1 MTTRNPIHH
10 ATTADGLTIPFTIS
24 GSGYPLLHLPNF
36 GLLDPG
42 PKEQLVHQAIE
53 ERFQRIAFDGRG
65 TGLAPR
71 GLISYTIAD
80 RIADLEAVVAAS
92 GVSRFV
98 LHGHAWQCATAI
110 RFAVEHPG
118 TVAALWLVNPFPP
131 GPGFGPMP
139 LTEVRPDAWQH
150 LLRSL
155 AAASLPATSLEMQ
168 NITEN
173 LARRVAHADYVVMA
187 RGLASDDVTAFMA
200 RVTVPVLVIGVEG
213 LGLEPAARVA
223 AAIPGTAFSAM
234 PSAEF
239 KGMRETE
246 DWPLRAFC
254 SFAADRVPE
263 VMSATPGVGHVASE
277 KLTPREV
284 QVLGLIA
291 AGRTNAQVAAEMVL
305 SERTVAR
312 HVANI
317 YAKLGVHN
325 RAQVT
330 AFAIGAYSERLN
342 GPGTA

>member
-1 MTTRNPIHH
+1 MLTKIRAVTTRNPIHH

-223 AAIPGTAFSAM
+223 AASPT
-234 PSAEF
+234 PSARPSNC
-239 KGMRETE
+239 GRNWSGSTSRSSSRWS
-246 DWPLRAFC
+246 DC
-254 SFAADRVPE
+254 
-263 VMSATPGVGHVASE
+263 
-277 KLTPREV
+277 
-284 QVLGLIA
+284 
-291 AGRTNAQVAAEMVL
+291 GRTRSAARRSCRSSSTKPAGSCCVP
-305 SERTVAR
+305 RG
-312 HVANI
+312 
-317 YAKLGVHN
+317 AKPRRRSPTSMPGGRICSSGCEKTATSPAPRSS
-325 RAQVT
+325 RA
-330 AFAIGAYSERLN
+330 
-342 GPGTA
+342 